1 MLRKIIA
8 ALVCMLPLTAP
19 AQNVISSRQMVAVTP
34 MLSDKAD
41 LPSAAKSL
49 LAQKLGQIATQN
61 GFGSVSGQIVL
72 TANAVTVDKTATA
85 TAPVQLVVKM
95 DVTLYVIDL
104 TDGTV
109 IDSYTFEVQGID
121 NSDHKA
127 VVKAIAQIKPKSPG
141 VRSFMTR
148 VRGKIIDY
156 YTTHIPAII
165 TKAQTLEKMGR
176 PNEALALLSSV
187 PDIIDEYPAVAEQ
200 MRQIA
205 GRIGEEG
212 GYTALE
218 DSAKQVFV
226 QRILIDALNRWYVSN
241 FLSVN

>member
-1 MLRKIIA
+1 MLRKIVA
-8 ALVCMLPLTAP
+8 ALVCMLPLAAA
-19 AQNVISSRQMVAVTP
+19 AQNVMSAQQMVAVTP

-41 LPSAAKSL
+41 LPQAAKTL
-49 LAQKLGQIATQN
+49 LSQKLGQIATQN
-61 GFGSVSGQIVL
+61 GFGAVSGQMVL
-72 TANAVTVDKTATA
+72 TANAVTVDKSATA
-85 TAPVQLVVKM
+85 TAPVQIIAKM

-104 TDGTV
+104 AEGTV

-121 NSDHKA
+121 NADHKA
-127 VVKAIAQIKPKSPG
+127 VVKAIGQIKPKSPG

-156 YTTHIPAII
+156 YTTHIPALI

-176 PNEALALLSSV
+176 PNEALALLASV
-187 PDIIDEYPAVAEQ
+187 PDVVDEYPAVAEQ
-200 MRQIA
+200 MQQIA

-218 DSAKQVFV
+218 ESARLVFV
-226 QRILIDALNRWYVSN
+226 RRILTDALNRWYVSN